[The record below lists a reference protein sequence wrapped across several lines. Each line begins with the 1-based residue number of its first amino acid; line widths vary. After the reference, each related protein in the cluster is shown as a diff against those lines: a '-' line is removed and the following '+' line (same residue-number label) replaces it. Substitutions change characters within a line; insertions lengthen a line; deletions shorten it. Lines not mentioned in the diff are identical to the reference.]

1 MASRVYTLS
10 GANLT
15 VQNGSPTTLACINPG
30 TTASLVI
37 LRCWV
42 SQFGTTTSQQFGVEL
57 ATKVTVFPTVVS
69 ATPAPID
76 TTDPASKIAGV
87 AGACAA
93 GKCGV
98 NASAEG
104 AGATTV
110 VYPDSFNNLN
120 GWLWIPTPA
129 EQIYLPGGSASA
141 FSVILLTT
149 PTTLTGWNVGIT
161 FQEV

>member
-1 MASRVYTLS
+1 MASRTYTLS
-10 GANLT
+10 GANMT
-15 VQNGSPTTLACINPG
+15 VKNGSPITLAFINPG

-42 SQFGTTTSQQFGVEL
+42 SQFGTTTSQQFGIEL

-69 ATPAPID
+69 ATPALCD
-76 TTDPASKIAGV
+76 TTDPASKITGNT
-87 AGACAA
+87 AGAA
-93 GKCGV
+93 GTCGV

-129 EQIYLPGGSASA
+129 EQIYLPGGSASG
-141 FSVILLTT
+141 FGIILLTT
-149 PTTLTGWNVGIT
+149 PTTLSGWNVGVT
-161 FQEV
+161 YAEV